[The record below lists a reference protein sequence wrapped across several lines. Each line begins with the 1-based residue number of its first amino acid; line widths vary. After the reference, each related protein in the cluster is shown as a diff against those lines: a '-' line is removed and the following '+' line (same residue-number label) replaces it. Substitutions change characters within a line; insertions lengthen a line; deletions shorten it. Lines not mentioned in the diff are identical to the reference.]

1 MSTTK
6 NISSSS
12 SYGMEVTA
20 IYYVTNWWFLNA
32 NSSVFNYKINSDSVT
47 KDKVVYHFK
56 VISNMSIP
64 KIINIQLSGNYR
76 SGMITTQGEMLPFYS
91 VDAGLRKDI
100 LKNKGALTLSVSDVF
115 NTMQFRMKAADTGFT
130 QIMNRKRE
138 SRIVFVGFTYRFGQQ
153 AKKGKQD
160 RQQQDNND
168 IRMDDNMF

>member
-1 MSTTK
+1 MCIRDRQTTNMFTRVVENVSSTVTMSTTK

-76 SGMITTQGEMLPFYS
+76 SGMITTCLLYTSIPLFACLNDLHMWMRCCARFRLRPLPAAVRSRAASATRSRPNHF
-91 VDAGLRKDI
+91 GQ
-100 LKNKGALTLSVSDVF
+100 TLSLP
-115 NTMQFRMKAADTGFT
+115 A
-130 QIMNRKRE
+130 
-138 SRIVFVGFTYRFGQQ
+138 
-153 AKKGKQD
+153 
-160 RQQQDNND
+160 
-168 IRMDDNMF
+168 